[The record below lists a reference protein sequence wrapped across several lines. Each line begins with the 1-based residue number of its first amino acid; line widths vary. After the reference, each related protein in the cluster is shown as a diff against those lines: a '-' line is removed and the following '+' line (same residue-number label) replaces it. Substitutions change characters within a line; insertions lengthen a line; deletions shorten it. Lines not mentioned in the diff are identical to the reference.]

1 MGNPQ
6 NSKSEGK
13 YVSMKKIDIRTFTMV
28 AVLILLW
35 IIFTTLTSKGFT
47 ALDRS
52 FISFRNIS
60 NLLRQMSIVGIIGSS
75 MVLLI
80 VTGGIDLS
88 AGVVAGFVG
97 CVAAYLQV
105 FHNMG
110 TALTIIICLIVGVVP
125 YLVQGSLIAHT
136 LVPPFIVTLG
146 GQLVFKGLILALTK
160 GMTIAPLKDSL
171 LYFGQSYFSRFIGIL
186 IGALLSAVVLA
197 NEISRRKQKIKH
209 GTLTE
214 KQWAMIARWLVIT
227 AGIAIMIFVMDR
239 YRGMPVP
246 VLIMFVV
253 ALTLNTVAARTTFGR
268 SIYAIGGNLDAAK
281 YAGIKVKKN
290 LVIVYATHG
299 LMVAIAGLIL
309 AARLNSG
316 PVTAANMNL
325 ELDAIAAAVIGGTSM
340 TGGVGKVVGALLGA
354 LIMESINNG
363 MSMMN
368 IDAFWQYILKGIIL
382 VAAVWFDSYT
392 RSRKK

>member
-1 MGNPQ
+1 
-6 NSKSEGK
+6 
-13 YVSMKKIDIRTFTMV
+13 
-28 AVLILLW
+28 
-35 IIFTTLTSKGFT
+35 
-47 ALDRS
+47 
-52 FISFRNIS
+52 
-60 NLLRQMSIVGIIGSS
+60 

-105 FHNMG
+105 FQNMG
-110 TALTIIICLIVGVVP
+110 TTPTIIICLVVGVVP
-125 YLVQGSLIAHT
+125 YIVQGSLIAHT

-160 GMTIAPLKDSL
+160 GTTIAPLKDSL
-171 LYFGQSYFSRFIGIL
+171 LYFGQGYFSRFIGIL
-186 IGALLSAVVLA
+186 IGALLSVVVLI
-197 NEISRRKQKIKH
+197 NEISRRSQKIKH
-209 GTLTE
+209 DTLTE
-214 KQWAMIARWLVIT
+214 KQWVMIARWLVIT
-227 AGIAIMIFVMDR
+227 VGIAIMIFVMDR

-253 ALTLNTVAARTTFGR
+253 ALALNTMAARTTFGR

-368 IDAFWQYILKGIIL
+368 IDAFWQYILKGFIL

>member
-1 MGNPQ
+1 
-6 NSKSEGK
+6 
-13 YVSMKKIDIRTFTMV
+13 MKCLRIRRGRIDSY
-28 AVLILLW
+28 AP
-35 IIFTTLTSKGFT
+35 
-47 ALDRS
+47 
-52 FISFRNIS
+52 
-60 NLLRQMSIVGIIGSS
+60 
-75 MVLLI
+75 
-80 VTGGIDLS
+80 
-88 AGVVAGFVG
+88 
-97 CVAAYLQV
+97 
-105 FHNMG
+105 
-110 TALTIIICLIVGVVP
+110 TIIICLVVGVVP

-160 GMTIAPLKDSL
+160 GTTIAPLKDSL

-186 IGALLSAVVLA
+186 IGVLLSAVVLI
-197 NEISRRKQKIKH
+197 NEISKRNQKIKH

-214 KQWAMIARWLVIT
+214 KQWVMIARWLVIT
-227 AGIAIMIFVMDR
+227 VGIGIMIFVMDR

-253 ALTLNTVAARTTFGR
+253 ALALNTMAARTTFGR

-290 LVIVYATHG
+290 LAIVYATHG

-309 AARLNSG
+309 ADHLNSG

-382 VAAVWFDSYT
+382 VSAVWFDSYT